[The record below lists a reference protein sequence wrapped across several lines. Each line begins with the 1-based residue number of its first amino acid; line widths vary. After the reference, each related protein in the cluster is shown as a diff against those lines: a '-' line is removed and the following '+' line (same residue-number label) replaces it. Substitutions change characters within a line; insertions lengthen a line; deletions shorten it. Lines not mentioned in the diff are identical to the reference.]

1 MRDKILRSDE
11 EFVKLLREVKIDRI
25 KKGLDKKPLSD
36 KRLTLAIS
44 RIPKLKDLLVQS
56 EIKD

>member
-25 KKGLDKKPLSD
+25 KKGLDKKL
-36 KRLTLAIS
+36 RFF
-44 RIPKLKDLLVQS
+44 
-56 EIKD
+56 IKGNPFVS